1 MWSLGDA
8 WRGYLCLS
16 GGDQM
21 MPQGIIWYSL
31 GDVSRHHH
39 GVKGLN
45 NFDLLKKYYIYII
58 NIIISVHQKI
68 SYWMYELK

>member
-1 MWSLGDA
+1 
-8 WRGYLCLS
+8 
-16 GGDQM
+16 M

-31 GDVSRHHH
+31 GDASRHHH

-45 NFDLLKKYYIYII
+45 NFDLLKKYYIYVV

-68 SYWMYELK
+68 SY